1 MWKMYYLTQ
10 KEIEN
15 GDYSRMADLHI
26 ISSGLKALT
35 TTDSSFG
42 IERLRLACGGHG
54 YLTSTNFNTMYGDTV
69 AAYTYEGE
77 NTVLL
82 LQVGRYLVK
91 TWLQLLQGKQMSPLA
106 AYLAE
111 MYGKH
116 AMPPWNDS
124 WEYMVKL
131 LQFTATKSVI

>member
-1 MWKMYYLTQ
+1 MWEMYELTQ
-10 KEIEN
+10 KQITN
-15 GDYSRMADLHI
+15 GDYSRMTDMHI
-26 ISSGLKALT
+26 ISCSLKVLSS
-35 TTDSSFG
+35 TDGSFG

-54 YLTSTNFNTMYGDTV
+54 YLTSTNFSTLYGNVV

-91 TWLQLLQGKQMSPLA
+91 TWLQLTQGKQMPPLV

-116 AMPPWNDS
+116 DMSPWNDS
-124 WEYMVKL
+124 WEYLVKL
-131 LQFTATKSVI
+131 LQFTATK